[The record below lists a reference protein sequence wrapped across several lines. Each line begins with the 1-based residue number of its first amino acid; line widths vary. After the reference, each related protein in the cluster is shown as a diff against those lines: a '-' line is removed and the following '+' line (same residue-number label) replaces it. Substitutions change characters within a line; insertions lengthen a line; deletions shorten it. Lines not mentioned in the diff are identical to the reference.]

1 MVVKK
6 MSERLLEVNNLQTYF
21 YTSSGVVKSVD
32 GVSFSLDK
40 GETLGIVGE
49 SGSGKSVT
57 ASSIMRLVPSP
68 PGKIVGG
75 DIIFDGKDVLG
86 LSQKELLDLRGKD
99 IAMIFQDPMTALNPV
114 FTIGQQISEAI
125 LIHRKM
131 SKGDAKTLAI
141 KALETVGIPDAES
154 RYKNYPF
161 EFSGGMRQRAMI
173 AMAIACNPKLLIAD
187 EPTTALDVTIQA
199 QVLELMKDLQK
210 ELNTSILIIT
220 HDLGV
225 IWEMADYV
233 MVMYA
238 GKTVE
243 YTDTINLYKNP
254 RHPYT
259 WGLLD
264 SIPKRSSEKNEPL
277 NTIEGNPPDL
287 RNTGIGCNFAG
298 RCPYAKDICSK
309 KQPPLIELEPNHFVA
324 CHFQTKE
331 EALTRRSE
339 I

>member
-1 MVVKK
+1 MN
-6 MSERLLEVNNLQTYF
+6 ERLLEVNNLQTYF
-21 YTSSGVVKSVD
+21 YTSSGVVKAVD
-32 GVSFSLDK
+32 GVSFSLKK
-40 GETLGIVGE
+40 GQTLGIVGE

-57 ASSIMRLVPSP
+57 ASSIVRLVPSP
-68 PGKIVGG
+68 PGKIAGG
-75 DIIFDGKDVLG
+75 EIIFDGKDILK
-86 LSQKELLDLRGKD
+86 LSRKELLNVRGRD

-114 FTIGQQISEAI
+114 FTIGKQISEAI
-125 LIHRKM
+125 LVHRKI
-131 SKGDAKTLAI
+131 SKDDAKKLTI
-141 KALETVGIPDAES
+141 QALETVGISDAES

-173 AMAIACNPKLLIAD
+173 AMAIVCNPKLLIAD

-199 QVLELMKDLQK
+199 QVLELMKNLQK

-243 YTDTINLYKNP
+243 YTDMINLYKNP
-254 RHPYT
+254 KHPYT

-264 SIPKRSSEKNEPL
+264 SIPKRNSEKNEPL

-287 RNTGIGCNFAG
+287 RNTGVGCNFAG

-309 KQPPLIELEPNHFVA
+309 KQPPLIELETNHFVA
-324 CHFQTKE
+324 CHFQTKK
-331 EALTRRSE
+331 EALTRRGD

>member
-1 MVVKK
+1 MN
-6 MSERLLEVNNLQTYF
+6 ERLLEVNNLQTYF
-21 YTSSGVVKSVD
+21 YTSSGVVKAVD
-32 GVSFSLDK
+32 GVSFSLKK
-40 GETLGIVGE
+40 GQTLGIVGE

-68 PGKIVGG
+68 PGKIAGG
-75 DIIFDGKDVLG
+75 EIIFDGKDILK
-86 LSQKELLDLRGKD
+86 LSRKELLNVRGRD

-114 FTIGQQISEAI
+114 FTIGKQISEAI
-125 LIHRKM
+125 LVHRKI
-131 SKGDAKTLAI
+131 SKDDAKKLTI
-141 KALETVGIPDAES
+141 QALETVGISDAES

-173 AMAIACNPKLLIAD
+173 AMAIVCNPKLLIAD

-199 QVLELMKDLQK
+199 QVLELMKNLQK

-243 YTDTINLYKNP
+243 YTDMINLYKNP
-254 RHPYT
+254 KHPYT

-264 SIPKRSSEKNEPL
+264 SIPKRNSEKNEPL

-287 RNTGIGCNFAG
+287 RNTGVGCNFAG

-309 KQPPLIELEPNHFVA
+309 KQPPLIELETNHFVA
-324 CHFQTKE
+324 CHFQTKK
-331 EALTRRSE
+331 EALTRRGD

>member
-1 MVVKK
+1 
-6 MSERLLEVNNLQTYF
+6 MSERLLEVNNLKTYF

-75 DIIFDGKDVLG
+75 DIIFDGRDVLG

-125 LIHRKM
+125 LVHRKM

-173 AMAIACNPKLLIAD
+173 AMAIVCNPKLLIAD

-199 QVLELMKDLQK
+199 QVLELMKNLQK

-264 SIPKRSSEKNEPL
+264 SIPKRSSEKSEPL

-287 RNTGIGCNFAG
+287 RNTGIGCNFSS

>member
-1 MVVKK
+1 
-6 MSERLLEVNNLQTYF
+6 LQTYF
-21 YTSSGVVKSVD
+21 YTSSGVVKAVD
-32 GVSFSLDK
+32 GVSFSLKK
-40 GETLGIVGE
+40 GQTLGIVGE

-57 ASSIMRLVPSP
+57 ASSIVRLVPSP
-68 PGKIVGG
+68 PGKIAGG
-75 DIIFDGKDVLG
+75 EIIFDGKDILK
-86 LSQKELLDLRGKD
+86 LSRKELLNVRGRD

-114 FTIGQQISEAI
+114 FTIGKQISEAI
-125 LIHRKM
+125 LVHRKI
-131 SKGDAKTLAI
+131 SKDDAKKLTI
-141 KALETVGIPDAES
+141 QALETVGISDAES

-173 AMAIACNPKLLIAD
+173 AMAIVCNPKLLIAD

-199 QVLELMKDLQK
+199 QVLELMKNLQK

-243 YTDTINLYKNP
+243 YTDMINLYKNP
-254 RHPYT
+254 KHPYT

-264 SIPKRSSEKNEPL
+264 SIPKRNSEKNEPL

-287 RNTGIGCNFAG
+287 RNTGVGCNFAG

-309 KQPPLIELEPNHFVA
+309 KQPPLIELETNHFVA
-324 CHFQTKE
+324 CHFQTKK
-331 EALTRRSE
+331 EALTRRGD

>member
-1 MVVKK
+1 MN
-6 MSERLLEVNNLQTYF
+6 ERLLDVNSLQTYF
-21 YTSSGVVKSVD
+21 YTSSGVVKAVD
-32 GVSFSLDK
+32 GVSLSLDK
-40 GETLGIVGE
+40 GKTLGIVGE

-57 ASSIMRLVPSP
+57 ASSIMRLIPSP

-75 DIIFDGKDVLG
+75 EIIFEGKDVLN
-86 LSQKELLDLRGKD
+86 LSEKELLDLRGKD
-99 IAMIFQDPMTALNPV
+99 ISMIFQDPMTALNPV

-125 LIHRKM
+125 LVHKKM
-131 SKGDAKTLAI
+131 SKKDAKKLAI
-141 KALETVGIPDAES
+141 QALETVGISDADS
-154 RYKNYPF
+154 RYNNYPF

-199 QVLELMKDLQK
+199 QVLELMKDLQRK
-210 ELNTSILIIT
+210 LDTSILIIT

-243 YTDTINLYKNP
+243 YTNTINLYKNS

-287 RNTGIGCNFAG
+287 RNTGNGCNFAG
-298 RCPYAKDICSK
+298 RCSYAKDICSK
-309 KQPPLIELEPNHFVA
+309 EEPPLIELEQNHFVA
-324 CHFQTKE
+324 CHFQTKKE
-331 EALTRRSE
+331 TLMRRSE

>member
-1 MVVKK
+1 VKK
-6 MSERLLEVNNLQTYF
+6 MEEKLLDVKDLKTYF
-21 YTSSGVVKSVD
+21 YTSSGVVKAVD
-32 GVSFSLDK
+32 GVSFSMDK
-40 GETLGIVGE
+40 GKTLGIVGE
-49 SGSGKSVT
+49 SGSGKSIT
-57 ASSIMRLVPSP
+57 ASSIMRLIPSP
-68 PGKIVGG
+68 PGTIVGG
-75 DIIFDGKDVLG
+75 KIIFDGKDVLK
-86 LSQKELLDLRGKD
+86 LSQKELLDLRGRD
-99 IAMIFQDPMTALNPV
+99 ISMIFQDPMTALNPV

-131 SKGDAKTLAI
+131 PKEEAKKLAI
-141 KALETVGIPDAES
+141 QALETVGIPDAKS
-154 RYKNYPF
+154 RYKSYPY

-199 QVLELMKDLQK
+199 QVLELMKNLQK

-243 YTDTINLYKNP
+243 YTDTISLYKKP

-264 SIPKRSSEKNEPL
+264 SIPKKSSEKSEPL

-287 RNTGIGCNFAG
+287 RNTGVGCNFAG
-298 RCPYAKDICSK
+298 RCPYAQNICSE
-309 KQPPLIELEPNHFVA
+309 KQPPLIELEPNHFAA
-324 CHFQTKE
+324 CHFQGKDKV
-331 EALTRRSE
+331 LTRRSE

>member
-1 MVVKK
+1 MN
-6 MSERLLEVNNLQTYF
+6 ERLLEVNNLQTYF
-21 YTSSGVVKSVD
+21 YTSSGVVKAVD
-32 GVSFSLDK
+32 GVSFSLKK
-40 GETLGIVGE
+40 GQTLGIVGE

-68 PGKIVGG
+68 PGKIAGG
-75 DIIFDGKDVLG
+75 EIIFDGKDILE
-86 LSQKELLDLRGKD
+86 LSRKELLNVRGRD

-114 FTIGQQISEAI
+114 FTIGKQISEAI
-125 LIHRKM
+125 LVHRKI
-131 SKGDAKTLAI
+131 SKDDAKKLTI
-141 KALETVGIPDAES
+141 QALETVGISDPES

-173 AMAIACNPKLLIAD
+173 AMAIVCNPKLLIAD

-199 QVLELMKDLQK
+199 QVLELMKNLQK

-243 YTDTINLYKNP
+243 YTDMINLYKNP
-254 RHPYT
+254 KHPYT

-287 RNTGIGCNFAG
+287 RNTGVGCNFAG

-309 KQPPLIELEPNHFVA
+309 KQPPLIELETNHFVA
-324 CHFQTKE
+324 CHFQTKK
-331 EALTRRSE
+331 EALTRRGD

>member
-1 MVVKK
+1 ME
-6 MSERLLEVNNLQTYF
+6 ERLLDVKDLKTYF
-21 YTSSGVVKSVD
+21 YTSSGVVKAVD
-32 GVSFSLDK
+32 GVSFYLDK
-40 GETLGIVGE
+40 GKTLGIVGE

-57 ASSIMRLVPSP
+57 ASSIMRLIPSP
-68 PGKIVGG
+68 PGKIAGG
-75 DIIFDGKDVLG
+75 EIKFDGKDVLG
-86 LSQKELLDLRGKD
+86 LSKKELLDLRGRD
-99 IAMIFQDPMTALNPV
+99 ISMIFQDPMTALNPV

-125 LIHRKM
+125 LVHRKM
-131 SKGDAKTLAI
+131 PKEEAKKLAI
-141 KALETVGIPDAES
+141 QALETVGIPDAIS
-154 RYKNYPF
+154 RYKSYPY

-210 ELNTSILIIT
+210 KLNTSILIIT

-243 YTDTINLYKNP
+243 YTDTISLYKNP
-254 RHPYT
+254 KHPYT

-264 SIPKRSSEKNEPL
+264 SIPKRSNEKNEPL

-287 RNTGIGCNFAG
+287 RSTGLGCNFAG
-298 RCPYAKDICSK
+298 RCPYAQDICSK
-309 KQPPLIELEPNHFVA
+309 KLPPLIELESNHFVA
-324 CHFQTKE
+324 CHFQGKDKSL
-331 EALTRRSE
+331 ARRSE

>member
-1 MVVKK
+1 MN
-6 MSERLLEVNNLQTYF
+6 ERLLEVNNLQTYF
-21 YTSSGVVKSVD
+21 YTSSGVVKAVD
-32 GVSFSLDK
+32 GVSFSLKK
-40 GETLGIVGE
+40 GQTLGIVGE

-57 ASSIMRLVPSP
+57 ASSIMRLVPLP
-68 PGKIVGG
+68 PGKIAGG
-75 DIIFDGKDVLG
+75 EIIFDGKDILK
-86 LSQKELLDLRGKD
+86 LSRKELLNVRGRD

-114 FTIGQQISEAI
+114 FTIGKQISEAI
-125 LIHRKM
+125 LVHRKI
-131 SKGDAKTLAI
+131 SKDDAKKLTI
-141 KALETVGIPDAES
+141 QALETVGISDAES

-173 AMAIACNPKLLIAD
+173 AMAIVCNPKLLIAD

-199 QVLELMKDLQK
+199 QVLELMKNLQK

-243 YTDTINLYKNP
+243 YTDMINLYKNP
-254 RHPYT
+254 KHPYT

-264 SIPKRSSEKNEPL
+264 SIPKRNSEKNEPL

-287 RNTGIGCNFAG
+287 RNTGVGCNFAG

-309 KQPPLIELEPNHFVA
+309 KQPPLIELETDHFVA
-324 CHFQTKE
+324 CHFQTKK
-331 EALTRRSE
+331 EALTRRGD

>member
-1 MVVKK
+1 MN
-6 MSERLLEVNNLQTYF
+6 ERLLEVNNLQTYF
-21 YTSSGVVKSVD
+21 YTSSGVVKAVD
-32 GVSFSLDK
+32 GVSFSLKK
-40 GETLGIVGE
+40 GQTLGIVGE

-57 ASSIMRLVPSP
+57 ASSIVRLVPSP
-68 PGKIVGG
+68 PGKIAGG
-75 DIIFDGKDVLG
+75 EIIFDGKDILK
-86 LSQKELLDLRGKD
+86 LSRKELLNVRGRD

-114 FTIGQQISEAI
+114 FTIGKQISEAI
-125 LIHRKM
+125 LVHRKI
-131 SKGDAKTLAI
+131 SKDDAKKLTI
-141 KALETVGIPDAES
+141 QALETVGISDAES

-173 AMAIACNPKLLIAD
+173 AMAIVCNPKLLIAD

-199 QVLELMKDLQK
+199 QVLELMKNLQK

-243 YTDTINLYKNP
+243 YTDMINLYKNP
-254 RHPYT
+254 KHPYT

-264 SIPKRSSEKNEPL
+264 SIPKRNSEKNEPL

-287 RNTGIGCNFAG
+287 RNTGVGCNFAG

-309 KQPPLIELEPNHFVA
+309 KQPPLIELETDHFVA
-324 CHFQTKE
+324 CHFQTKK
-331 EALTRRSE
+331 EALTRRGD